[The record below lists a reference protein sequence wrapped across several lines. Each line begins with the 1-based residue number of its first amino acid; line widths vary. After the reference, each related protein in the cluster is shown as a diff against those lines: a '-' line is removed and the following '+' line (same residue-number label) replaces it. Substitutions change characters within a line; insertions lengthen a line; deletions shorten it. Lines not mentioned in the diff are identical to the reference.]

1 MIFVLTIPLIYAM
14 IVIPVTIKMVRDASK
29 R

>member
-1 MIFVLTIPLIYAM
+1 MIFVLVIPLIYAM
-14 IVIPVTIKMVRDASK
+14 IVIPITWKMVRDASK